1 MLPLYQRETFDYRIA
16 RIHGQLC
23 ETARPGSALDS
34 RPLPGILTRLAYT
47 PTSRSEVAAAAV
59 HGKIY
64 AIGGRDSTQDL
75 NSVGVYGPAND
86 SWETLEGVPTAR
98 DHLAAAVV
106 REKIYATGGR
116 LTSYAHNLT
125 VTESYDPNLDR
136 WTLAEPLPTA
146 RSEIGAA
153 TVLGKLYVFGGEATE
168 GTYEENESYDPA
180 TNL

>member
-1 MLPLYQRETFDYRIA
+1 
-16 RIHGQLC
+16 
-23 ETARPGSALDS
+23 
-34 RPLPGILTRLAYT
+34 
-47 PTSRSEVAAAAV
+47 
-59 HGKIY
+59 
-64 AIGGRDSTQDL
+64 
-75 NSVGVYGPAND
+75 VGVYGPAND

-146 RSEIGAA
+146 RSGIGAA

-168 GTYEENESYDPA
+168 GTFEENESYDPA
-180 TNL
+180 SNLWETGPPMPTARHGIGVVNLGNRIYVLAGGTSPGGSASALNEALIVLSGLIVDDSMDDKIGQEEDSDDGGY